1 MAAHVKERGLARGDE
16 PQENGGVK
24 LHAVAL
30 AFAVLALAA
39 CDNPKPRQVPPDPM
53 ALAPPPEAP
62 AAAPGEGMSVGLPK
76 RAEFPGFYL
85 DRVGS
90 APDPLNRQPAV
101 TPGAAP
107 MVLSGFGFDPIAKLP
122 AKGVDVAIDGK
133 TYGADYGRPREDVA
147 NFHKLP
153 ALAATG
159 FTLTLPAETLAKGA
173 HSAVVR
179 VVAADG
185 KGYFESPAIPFQVN

>member
-1 MAAHVKERGLARGDE
+1 MAEHVKERGLARRGE

-24 LHAVAL
+24 PHLAAL
-30 AFAVLALAA
+30 AFAALALTA

-62 AAAPGEGMSVGLPK
+62 AGAPASGMSAGLAK

-85 DRVGS
+85 DRVGQ
-90 APDPLNRQPAV
+90 APDPLNQQPAV
-101 TPGAAP
+101 TSGAAP
-107 MVLSGFGFDPIAKLP
+107 MVLSGFGFDPVAKLP
-122 AKGVDVAIDGK
+122 AKGVDVAIDGNA
-133 TYGADYGRPREDVA
+133 YGADYGRPREDVA
-147 NFHKLP
+147 NFNKVP
-153 ALAATG
+153 ALTPTG
-159 FTLTLPAETLAKGA
+159 FTLTLPAGTLAKGPHIA
-173 HSAVVR
+173 MVR